1 MDYLTCEQVADIAK
15 CSIYHV
21 REAVKDGLLKAYKP
35 GKSYV
40 IARDDAAKWIESHI
54 VTPRTK

>member
-1 MDYLTCEQVADIAK
+1 MEYLTCEQVADIAK

-21 REAVKDGLLKAYKP
+21 REAVKDGKLKAYKP

-40 IARDDAAKWIESHI
+40 IARPDVDRWIESHT
-54 VTPRTK
+54 VAARSK

>member
-21 REAVKDGLLKAYKP
+21 REAVKDGSLKAYKP

-40 IARDDAAKWIESHI
+40 IARGDAEKWIESHV
-54 VTPRTK
+54 VTPRSK